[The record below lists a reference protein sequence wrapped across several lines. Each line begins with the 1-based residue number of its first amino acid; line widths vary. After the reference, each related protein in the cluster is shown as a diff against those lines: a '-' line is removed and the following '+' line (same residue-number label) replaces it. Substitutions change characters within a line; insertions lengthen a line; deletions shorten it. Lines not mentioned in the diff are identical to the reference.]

1 MIIENFPIILQSITH
16 FNESKK
22 LKSHRKR
29 LKKSKDSFHQTFKKK
44 RGRKEDRCR
53 KEQVNSSNKEIR
65 PPLLYLPFRHH
76 KEVSTTAKMMQK

>member
-22 LKSHRKR
+22 SKSHRKR

-44 RGRKEDRCR
+44 EKKEGKEDRCR

-65 PPLLYLPFRHH
+65 PPLLFRHH